1 MRSSGI
7 PRLSGLGHI
16 RKIIQSRQTP
26 TNAVTVNYTTNEWD
40 ETVEQETGY
49 TTQLWLY
56 QGTSRIVQEMLG
68 ERTVGTLSGL
78 GTTPNE
84 VDVDDRLIY
93 GGVEYEVVEK
103 TPMPEENPQIVAIG
117 ATRRQE

>member
-26 TNAVTVNYTTNEWD
+26 TNAVTVDYTTNEWD
-40 ETVEQETGY
+40 ESIEQETGY

-78 GTTPNE
+78 GTTPND
-84 VDVDDRLIY
+84 VGVDDRLIY

-103 TPMPEENPQIVAIG
+103 TPMPQNDPQIVAIG